1 MRSPAPIQRVG
12 VVGSGTMGTGIAQT
26 MLKAGMQVVLHDTS
40 DNALVRAHHRVG
52 ANFGTAS
59 LTFSTQIES
68 LDTVDLVIEAV
79 PESTELKMAVLRSIS
94 GVVKSSAIIA
104 SNTSC
109 IPLTGLAAAVAN
121 PENFLGMH
129 FFNPVPRMPL
139 VEVVS
144 TTLTDSWVTS
154 AVTTLISEQLG
165 KTPLVLADRP
175 GFVVN
180 ALLIPYLLASVRMLD
195 AGYADAR
202 TIDLGMTQGCGHP
215 VGPLALCDL
224 IGLDVVV
231 SVADALHAE
240 TGDPATLV
248 PPGLRRHVEAGD
260 LGRKSGQGFY
270 RY

>member
-1 MRSPAPIQRVG
+1 MSNLARIQSVG
-12 VVGSGTMGTGIAQT
+12 IVGSGTMGIGIAQT

-40 DNALVRAHHRVG
+40 DDALVRAHSRVG

-59 LTFSTQIES
+59 LTFSTQIAA
-68 LDTVDLVIEAV
+68 LDSSDLVIEAV
-79 PESTELKMAVLRSIS
+79 PESAELKMQVLRSIS
-94 GVVKSSAIIA
+94 GIVKPSAIIA

-109 IPLTGLAAAVAN
+109 IPLTGLATAVTS
-121 PENFLGMH
+121 PEKFLGIH

-144 TTLTDSWVTS
+144 TALTDPTVTTAVTS
-154 AVTTLISEQLG
+154 LISEQLG

-240 TGDPATLV
+240 TGDPATVV
-248 PPGLRRHVEAGD
+248 PHGLRSHVQAGD
-260 LGRKSGQGFY
+260 LGRKSGRGFY